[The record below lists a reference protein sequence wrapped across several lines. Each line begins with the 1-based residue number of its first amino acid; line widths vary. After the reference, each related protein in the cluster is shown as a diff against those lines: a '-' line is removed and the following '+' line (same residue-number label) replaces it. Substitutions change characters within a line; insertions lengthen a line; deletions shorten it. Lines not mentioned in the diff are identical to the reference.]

1 MYYVWLILEGII
13 KYACLGLIISM
24 GILLFVMILLF
35 ERDRVRGLLR
45 LPLLVEKFED
55 LCALSDRLDTS
66 YLREN
71 PYGNALWVKALIFKV
86 AICAGGLMVIW
97 IILSALKS

>member
-13 KYACLGLIISM
+13 KYVFLGLVISM
-24 GILLFVMILLF
+24 GILLFVMILLS
-35 ERDRVRGLLR
+35 ERDRVSGLLR

-55 LCALSDRLDTS
+55 FCALSDRLDTS
-66 YLREN
+66 YLHKN
-71 PYGNALWVKALIFKV
+71 PYGSALWVKALIFKG